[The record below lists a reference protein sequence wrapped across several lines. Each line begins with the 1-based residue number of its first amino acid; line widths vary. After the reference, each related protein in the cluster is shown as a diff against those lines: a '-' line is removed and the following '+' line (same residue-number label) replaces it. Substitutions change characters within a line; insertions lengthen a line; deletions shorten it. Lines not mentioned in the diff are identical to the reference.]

1 MLVSSHI
8 SAPDRRL
15 IPTLSLVLL
24 LLAAGFAFGAQP
36 VLAQDAPPAAPSAY
50 LVQFQPEMDEAARA
64 AWIARQG
71 AELVSWLPQ
80 INVAELRPLNAAASN
95 LTGSLTGS
103 LTVAAAD
110 MASIVYIE
118 PDGPVSGDYAVSDPA
133 FGNANQSYGQQMLRV
148 SAAWDITPG
157 DDDIIIAI
165 VDSGIDPSHPEFRG
179 RLAPGYDFVNNDND
193 ASDDHGHGTHVAG
206 IAAAGLNGVGT
217 VGVCPQC
224 KLMPVK
230 VLNARNGGTWSLVAK
245 GILYAVDH
253 GARVINLSLGATESK
268 KLLEDAIRYAQEHG
282 VVVVAAAGNTGSDI
296 PFYPAAIPYVVAVGG
311 TDRND
316 ARWAQSNYGGYVDVM
331 APAVS
336 IYSAYH
342 DPAGS
347 ATYAYMSGT
356 SMASPFVSG
365 LAGLTFSRDPKLTA
379 AEVIQ
384 LITEEA
390 IDLGAP
396 GKDTEYGYGR
406 IDVYATLLA
415 ANGGVAPTPQNPPD
429 DGSGGSSAPVAH
441 LYLPAIVAH

>member
-1 MLVSSHI
+1 MLVSSPI
-8 SAPDRRL
+8 SAPARRFIL
-15 IPTLSLVLL
+15 TLSLALL
-24 LLAAGFAFGAQP
+24 LLTAAFVLCARPA
-36 VLAQDAPPAAPSAY
+36 LAQDAPPAAPATY
-50 LVQFQPEMDEAARA
+50 LVQFQPEVDEAARA
-64 AWIARQG
+64 AWITRQG

-80 INVAELRPLNAAASN
+80 LRVAEVRPLAAAAN
-95 LTGSLTGS
+95 GLAGSLTGS
-103 LTVAAAD
+103 MNAAGAD
-110 MASIVYIE
+110 MASVVYIE
-118 PDGPVSGDYAVSDPA
+118 ADGPVSGDYAVSDPA
-133 FGNANQSYGQQMLRV
+133 FGNTNQSYAQQMLRV
-148 SAAWDITPG
+148 STAWDITPG
-157 DDDIIIAI
+157 DEDIIIAI
-165 VDSGIDPSHPEFRG
+165 VDSGIDPTHPEFTG
-179 RLAPGYDFVNNDND
+179 RLVGGYDFVNNDAD

-230 VLNARNGGTWSLVAK
+230 VLNAKNGGTWSLVTK

-296 PFYPAAIPYVVAVGG
+296 PFYPAAIPYVIATGG

-316 ARWAQSNYGGYVDVM
+316 GRWAMSNYGSYVDVM

-365 LAGLTFSRDPKLTA
+365 LAGLTFSRNPKLSA
-379 AEVIQ
+379 AEVVT
-384 LITEEA
+384 LITEGA
-390 IDLGAP
+390 VDLGAP

-415 ANGGVAPTPQNPPD
+415 ANGGVAPTPQNPPGE
-429 DGSGGSSAPVAH
+429 GSGGSSAPAAH